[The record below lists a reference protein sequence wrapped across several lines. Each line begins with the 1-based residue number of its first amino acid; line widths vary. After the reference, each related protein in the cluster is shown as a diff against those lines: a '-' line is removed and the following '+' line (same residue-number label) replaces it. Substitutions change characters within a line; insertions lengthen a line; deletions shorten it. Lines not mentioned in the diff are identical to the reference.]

1 MAAGSNIKSHELLCN
16 DYDVVEFLDR
26 VTPKMHEECWI
37 WEGAK
42 VSEGYG
48 FIKRKKNG
56 KSVTIFAHRL
66 MYIIHN
72 GAIPAGYVVDHMC
85 HSENTEAC
93 EGGACI
99 HRACINPAHLQAITF
114 KRNLELA
121 KKWRGGQFPLSSRK
135 NRREKRGTCRKG
147 HPWIEENMIT
157 RKSGRVDCAT
167 CRKVHNANARA
178 KVVVNG

>member
-1 MAAGSNIKSHELLCN
+1 MAAGANIKRHELLCTSWDIN
-16 DYDVVEFLDR
+16 DFLDR
-26 VTPKMHEECWI
+26 VNSKTQEECWT

-42 VSEGYG
+42 TSEGYG

-56 KSVTIFAHRL
+56 KHFTIFAHRL
-66 MYIIHN
+66 MYTIHN
-72 GAIPAGYVVDHMC
+72 GEIPRGYVVDHMC

-93 EGGACI
+93 EGGACK
-99 HRACINPAHLQAITF
+99 HRACINPRHLRAITF
-114 KRNLELA
+114 KHNLEIA
-121 KKWRGGQFPLSSRK
+121 KRWRGGIFPESSRK

-167 CRKVHNANARA
+167 CRKTHYENARA
-178 KVVVNG
+178 KVALNG